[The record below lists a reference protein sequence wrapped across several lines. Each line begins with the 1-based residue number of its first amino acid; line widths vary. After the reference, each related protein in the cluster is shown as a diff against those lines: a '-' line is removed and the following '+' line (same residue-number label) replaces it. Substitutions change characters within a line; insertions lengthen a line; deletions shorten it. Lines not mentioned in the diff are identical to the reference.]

1 MSGRSFPNARGVFIA
16 WAEAAAEPG
25 DGLPGPRRYVA
36 VAAVSLGT
44 ILTTI
49 NGSIVNVALPTLSRD
64 LHVEP
69 SAAVLVVTVYQLV
82 LMMTLLP
89 FSALGDRVGHR
100 VIYQYGQLIF
110 VAATLLG
117 FFARSLPFLLVV
129 RAFQAI
135 GAAAAMS
142 VSMALIR
149 SIYPISRLGRGL
161 SFNTVIATGF
171 ATLAPTVGGAILAVA
186 RWPWLFASVV
196 PFGLL
201 SLVIGQKSLPEPVT
215 RDDPY
220 DVLAA
225 VMCAATFGFA
235 ITGLETAVHGNSPVI
250 SAALVALGVALGVLF
265 VRRELGQSRPV
276 LPVDLLR
283 RRDIALSSAGSLAAF
298 MASMIVMLTLAIR
311 VQQSFHF
318 TPAAAGIVLAP
329 WPLVMMFSAPI
340 SGALSDRI
348 PAGLLG
354 GIGMIIAI
362 TGMVSLASLRAS
374 PDHFDMAW
382 RVALCGLG
390 FGMFHSP
397 NSRLI
402 VASAPIERSAAAGA
416 LTTTI
421 RGAGQTLGATTAA
434 ILLATGVG
442 TGPAPALV
450 AAGLAAIAGLCCL
463 AVLKAPIRREVFVDV
478 AEP

>member
-1 MSGRSFPNARGVFIA
+1 
-16 WAEAAAEPG
+16 
-25 DGLPGPRRYVA
+25 
-36 VAAVSLGT
+36 
-44 ILTTI
+44 
-49 NGSIVNVALPTLSRD
+49 
-64 LHVEP
+64 
-69 SAAVLVVTVYQLV
+69 
-82 LMMTLLP
+82 
-89 FSALGDRVGHR
+89 
-100 VIYQYGQLIF
+100 
-110 VAATLLG
+110 
-117 FFARSLPFLLVV
+117 V

-149 SIYPISRLGRGL
+149 SIYPVSRLGRGL
-161 SFNTVIATGF
+161 SFNTVIASGF
-171 ATLAPTVGGAILAVA
+171 ATLAPSVGGAILAVA

-276 LPVDLLR
+276 LPV
-283 RRDIALSSAGSLAAF
+283 
-298 MASMIVMLTLAIR
+298 V
-311 VQQSFHF
+311 
-318 TPAAAGIVLAP
+318 
-329 WPLVMMFSAPI
+329 
-340 SGALSDRI
+340 

-362 TGMVSLASLRAS
+362 MGMISLASLRAS
-374 PDHFDMAW
+374 PDQFDVVW
-382 RVALCGLG
+382 RVGLCGLG
-390 FGMFHSP
+390 FGMFYSP

-402 VASAPIERSAAAGA
+402 VASAPIERSAAAGG
-416 LTTTI
+416 LTTTL

-463 AVLKAPIRREVFVDV
+463 AVLKTPIRREVFVDV